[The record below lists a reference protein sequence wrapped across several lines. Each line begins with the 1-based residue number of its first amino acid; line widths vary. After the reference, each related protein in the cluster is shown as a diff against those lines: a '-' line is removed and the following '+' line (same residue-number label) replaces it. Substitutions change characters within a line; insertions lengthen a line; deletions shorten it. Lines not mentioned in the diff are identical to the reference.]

1 VSDLTDQGVEKID
14 SLPTN
19 EELGIEKIP
28 VVAGSQRR
36 EPSSRAAKPSPF
48 EGLIVSEM
56 DRSGRLGHDT

>member
-1 VSDLTDQGVEKID
+1 MSDLTDQGVEKID

-28 VVAGSQRR
+28 VVVAGSQRR
-36 EPSSRAAKPSPF
+36 ERSSRAAKLSPF

-56 DRSGRLGHDT
+56 DRSGR